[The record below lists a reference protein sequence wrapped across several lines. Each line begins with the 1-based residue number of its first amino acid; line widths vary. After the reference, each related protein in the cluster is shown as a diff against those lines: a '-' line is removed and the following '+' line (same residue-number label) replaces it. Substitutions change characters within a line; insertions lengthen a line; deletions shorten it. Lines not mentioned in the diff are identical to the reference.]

1 MRARA
6 RDTRGTGSRKGGF
19 PCKLSSTE
27 RAVSSEGGSGAQGVL
42 GRDYPSRYSVI
53 AASNLLGQIPI
64 NRTLSDVFLRANHVC
79 ATDTFQGRIDDEF
92 GKGKRNIYRSE

>member
-19 PCKLSSTE
+19 PCKLSSSTE
-27 RAVSSEGGSGAQGVL
+27 RVVSRAGVQGVL

-53 AASNLLGQIPI
+53 AASNLPGQIPI
-64 NRTLSDVFLRANHVC
+64 NVFVRATTC
-79 ATDTFQGRIDDEF
+79 ATDIF
-92 GKGKRNIYRSE
+92 GSMMNLAKLYMIIRVK

>member
-19 PCKLSSTE
+19 PCKLSSSTE
-27 RAVSSEGGSGAQGVL
+27 RVVSRAGVQGVL

-53 AASNLLGQIPI
+53 AASNLPGQIPI
-64 NRTLSDVFLRANHVC
+64 NRILSDVFVRATTC
-79 ATDTFQGRIDDEF
+79 ATDTFGSMMNLAKLYMIIRV
-92 GKGKRNIYRSE
+92 K